1 MGIGGRRGDRHRDPV
16 ADLVAPLVGSLVLWG
31 VLVVGGLV
39 YTSGGGGSRDD
50 LITQMLVNAAVVV
63 GMQIYIGN
71 TGVLS
76 FGHIGFGGIA
86 GYAFAVLAISPDRK
100 ARLVPDAPFG
110 LVDVDWPPWL
120 AVVGA
125 VVVTLVVAV
134 VVGLGLARSGASSG
148 AVAATIITLALLFV
162 VHEVAVNWTDLT
174 GGDRAG
180 LSFSIADTLDGR
192 TWIYVVLLASIV
204 TARLFARSH
213 TGRLAQAAREDDLAA
228 RAMGIDPAVQQM
240 VALVLS
246 VVVVSVA
253 SSLRVY
259 QLGTITPKFF
269 FFDYTLLTLVM
280 LIVGGRKSVTG
291 ALAGVVVI
299 TAGNEITRYL
309 AGPDVDVAGLG
320 WILRE
325 GLSDIFLGGAMLGFM
340 ILRPDGLFDDWEL
353 DRWFVRRWRGGGETP
368 PSLDGVAAAEPAD
381 VHLVADRVTVDFGGF
396 RALDDAHLDAPA
408 DHVTGLIGPNGA
420 GKTTLVNV
428 VTGIVPATRGEVR
441 LGGER
446 IDGLPSHVI
455 ARRGLVRTFQ
465 NLRLFGGLTV
475 YENVEVAALM
485 AARYR
490 DRAEGSGGS
499 AGSAPVRPD
508 VDTLVALVGLWD
520 QRHRRARELD
530 YGNARRLELA
540 RAAAAAPAFLLLD
553 EPTSGMSDTESL
565 AMIERVREVASS
577 VGAGVVVIDHDL
589 GFITGICDRIV
600 CLDQGAVIAEGT
612 AAEIQ
617 ADPRVQ
623 AAYLGS
629 AAPA

>member
-1 MGIGGRRGDRHRDPV
+1 MTGRRDVTGRRDPV
-16 ADLVAPLVGSLVLWG
+16 ADLLAPLAGSVVLWG
-31 VLVVGGLV
+31 VLVLGGLL
-39 YTSGGGGSRDD
+39 YTAGGGASRDD
-50 LITQMLVNAAVVV
+50 LVTQMLVNAAVVV

-86 GYAFAVLAISPDRK
+86 GYAFAVLAISPERK
-100 ARLVPDAPFG
+100 ARLIPNAPFG
-110 LVDVDWPPWL
+110 LADVDWPVWL

-125 VVVTLVVAV
+125 VVLTLVVAWV
-134 VVGLGLARSGASSG
+134 IGLGLARSGASSG

-180 LSFSIADTLDGR
+180 LSFSIGHTLEGR
-192 TWIYVVLLASIV
+192 AWIYVVLLVSIV
-204 TARLFARSH
+204 AARLFARTR

-240 VALVLS
+240 VALLLS
-246 VVVVSVA
+246 VAVVAVA

-291 ALAGVVVI
+291 SLVGVVVI
-299 TAGNEITRYL
+299 TAGNEFTRYL
-309 AGPDVDVAGLG
+309 AGPDVDIAGLD

-340 ILRPDGLFDDWEL
+340 ILRPDGLLDDWEL
-353 DRWFVRRWRGGGETP
+353 DRWFLARRRRGRELVPDLTGLEPVPAAPVR
-368 PSLDGVAAAEPAD
+368 
-381 VHLVADRVTVDFGGF
+381 LVADHVTVDFGGF

-408 DHVTGLIGPNGA
+408 DRVTGLIGPNGA

-428 VTGIVPATRGEVR
+428 ITGIVPATHGAVR
-441 LGGER
+441 LGDER
-446 IDGLPSHVI
+446 LDGLPSHEI

-465 NLRLFGGLTV
+465 NLRLFGGLSV
-475 YENVEVAALM
+475 RDNVEVAALV
-485 AARYR
+485 AARHR
-490 DRAEGSGGS
+490 PHA
-499 AGSAPVRPD
+499 AVPD
-508 VDTLVALVGLWD
+508 VDALVALVGLWEH
-520 QRHRRARELD
+520 RHRRARELD
-530 YGNARRLELA
+530 YGSARRLELA
-540 RAAAAAPAFLLLD
+540 RAAAAAPVFLLLD

-565 AMIERVREVASS
+565 AMIERVREVAAV
-577 VGAGVVVIDHDL
+577 VGAGVVAIDHDL

-629 AAPA
+629 AAPTA